1 MSSGT
6 IIPVIGDE
14 VEGRPSESS
23 TNVVEKKDCTVTGQD
38 VVAELVPHRDPIDV
52 ASDVMDIVLVRG
64 LSASHSQSVL
74 KLYFTNKR
82 KCGGGDVTN
91 VILNGTQAYIS
102 FADSNGLDNV
112 MTKIFSIPLDDN
124 VHIQARRP
132 VVLANN
138 VFENTTTQRCTENR
152 WLERCA
158 ANSNNSETDCYRER
172 ETFDK
177 EKSVVHSEIDDSIES
192 LPNKTCFPLGEDVD
206 HVTQRKTS
214 PGLSV
219 LASSSEVEPKQE
231 FFTMKVSK
239 PLINCVK
246 KNQKRIQEMLTPLC
260 ADISIDM
267 ELEQLTV
274 NHCPGL
280 EGWKATCQS
289 AIESYMTSLVSETV
303 SFSSELK
310 TAVLSLIVNCTESH
324 PQADIKFDEENL
336 SVVISGEKLM
346 VDDLKDQLC
355 KLQNVNTDSKG
366 SKVLPFLKSKLNM
379 FHFKSKSRNCSI
391 SVSEKVKD
399 EEDFVF
405 VDDYV
410 MSCTTV
416 DISNDIVQFLS
427 TTRGNS
433 LLQSYLKSFETVT
446 FDHSGQLVILCSSK
460 DDGVNAAKKIK
471 EQVVSVCVPFNLP
484 KMLLPLFK
492 SKEWITL
499 RSSLEETHSASIILS
514 SDRLT
519 VIGDKRSLVAVKN
532 Q

>member
-1 MSSGT
+1 MF
-6 IIPVIGDE
+6 
-14 VEGRPSESS
+14 
-23 TNVVEKKDCTVTGQD
+23 
-38 VVAELVPHRDPIDV
+38 
-52 ASDVMDIVLVRG
+52 VLG
-64 LSASHSQSVL
+64 
-74 KLYFTNKR
+74 
-82 KCGGGDVTN
+82 
-91 VILNGTQAYIS
+91 
-102 FADSNGLDNV
+102 
-112 MTKIFSIPLDDN
+112 
-124 VHIQARRP
+124 
-132 VVLANN
+132 
-138 VFENTTTQRCTENR
+138 
-152 WLERCA
+152 
-158 ANSNNSETDCYRER
+158 
-172 ETFDK
+172 
-177 EKSVVHSEIDDSIES
+177 IES